1 MGRQVVRRTR
11 PGSDAAWP
19 DDGARGSR
27 VAGGRPHGATPRT
40 GGPSSPS
47 SRRTLGRSARE
58 LQVALLGRPV
68 SAARPSWLPGF
79 VPSPTARM
87 VATAVHR
94 QEAVLAWWKKTRLGR
109 ALARFNVSRG
119 ALLCGGLAYTALFA
133 LFAALAIGYTI
144 FMAVLGGN
152 EQLRNDL
159 LDEINTAVPGL
170 IDVGDGSGGAI
181 KPDDLLLSA
190 SSVAGV
196 VAALVLL
203 WTATSFMSALRGAV
217 RIMLGLALEPVNF
230 VVGKAKDL
238 SAFVVLL
245 VAIVASSAVSVV
257 ATSASSWLVRTLGLP
272 ESVSGLVAALGF
284 AVAGVIDVLVVVY
297 VLRVLGGSRAG
308 WGDTLRG
315 SVVAAVLLGGLR
327 YLGTSVIVGS
337 ASRNALLGSFAAIVT
352 VLLLVNFVARVLLL
366 VAAWL
371 SDPAPDDVYPRRAA
385 RLAGPADVARL
396 ASAGDASGTP
406 GTVRY
411 VAGAR
416 PRESRVRSGLSPAQE
431 AGTTTSGRPP
441 QEDGRSSWW
450 SRLVGRLRPGRLRR
464 RG

>member
-1 MGRQVVRRTR
+1 MGRRVVRRTR
-11 PGSDAAWP
+11 PGADAAWP
-19 DDGARGSR
+19 DDGAPATR
-27 VAGGRPHGATPRT
+27 VAGHRPPGARRDQA
-40 GGPSSPS
+40 GA
-47 SRRTLGRSARE
+47 RHHRTLGRSARE
-58 LQVALLGRPV
+58 LQVALLGRP
-68 SAARPSWLPGF
+68 APGERPGWLPGF
-79 VPSPTARM
+79 VPPSTGQL

-94 QEAVLAWWKKTRLGR
+94 EEAVLAWWKKTRLAR

-119 ALLCGGLAYTALFA
+119 GLLCGGLAYTALFA

-152 EQLRNDL
+152 ERLRDDL
-159 LDEINTAVPGL
+159 LNEINKAIPGL
-170 IDVGDGSGGAI
+170 IDVGDGGAI
-181 KPDDLLLSA
+181 EPNQLLLSA

-217 RIMLGLALEPVNF
+217 RIMLGLAREPVNF
-230 VVGKAKDL
+230 VVGKLKDL
-238 SAFVVLL
+238 SAFLVLL
-245 VAIVASSAVSVV
+245 VAVVASSAVGVV

-272 ESVSGLVAALGF
+272 DGVSGLVSALGF

-308 WGDTLRG
+308 WTDTLRG
-315 SVVAAVLLGGLR
+315 AVVAAVVLGGLR

-366 VAAWL
+366 VAAWI
-371 SDPAPDDVYPRRAA
+371 SDPAPDDVYPRLPRRAA
-385 RLAGPADVARL
+385 GPREVARV
-396 ASAGDASGTP
+396 ASATDASGVV
-406 GTVRY
+406 GDVRY

-416 PRESRVRSGLSPAQE
+416 RAPRPA
-431 AGTTTSGRPP
+431 ATSAVLPTTTSGRPP
-441 QEDGRSSWW
+441 QVVGRSSWW

-464 RG
+464 RA

>member
-19 DDGARGSR
+19 DDAARGPR
-27 VAGGRPHGATPRT
+27 VAGRRPPGARRPRT
-40 GGPSSPS
+40 DGPSHHH
-47 SRRTLGRSARE
+47 RTFGRSARE
-58 LQVALLGRPV
+58 LQAALLGRPP
-68 SAARPSWLPGF
+68 AGARPPWLPGF
-79 VPSPTARM
+79 VPRSTGQL

-94 QEAVLAWWKKTRLGR
+94 EEAVLAWWKATRLGR
-109 ALARFNVSRG
+109 ALARFSVSRG

-152 EQLRNDL
+152 ERLRDDL
-159 LDEINTAVPGL
+159 LEQINTAIPGL
-170 IDVGDGSGGAI
+170 IDTGDGTGGLI
-181 KPDDLLLSA
+181 TPDALLLNA
-190 SSVAGV
+190 SSVAGI

-203 WTATSFMSALRGAV
+203 WTALSFMSALRGAV

-230 VVGKAKDL
+230 AIGKAKDL
-238 SAFVVLL
+238 SAFAVLL
-245 VAIVASSAVSVV
+245 VAVVASSAVSVV
-257 ATSASSWLVRTLGLP
+257 ATSASSWLVHTLGLP
-272 ESVSGLVAALGF
+272 ESLSSLFAPVGL

-308 WGDTLRG
+308 WADTLRG
-315 SVVAAVLLGGLR
+315 SVVAAVVLGGLR

-337 ASRNALLGSFAAIVT
+337 ASKNAILGSFAALVT
-352 VLLLVNFVARVLLL
+352 VLLLVNFVARVLLV

-371 SDPAPDDVYPRRAA
+371 SDPAPDDVYPHRAA
-385 RLAGPADVARL
+385 RLASPADVARI

-406 GTVRY
+406 GEVRY

-416 PRESRVRSGLSPAQE
+416 ERDSRERRGLPPTAAPQ
-431 AGTTTSGRPP
+431 TTSGRPP

-450 SRLVGRLRPGRLRR
+450 SRLVGRLRPGGLRR

>member
-1 MGRQVVRRTR
+1 
-11 PGSDAAWP
+11 
-19 DDGARGSR
+19 
-27 VAGGRPHGATPRT
+27 
-40 GGPSSPS
+40 
-47 SRRTLGRSARE
+47 
-58 LQVALLGRPV
+58 
-68 SAARPSWLPGF
+68 
-79 VPSPTARM
+79 M

-109 ALARFNVSRG
+109 SLARFNVSRG
-119 ALLCGGLAYTALFA
+119 GLLCGGLAYTALFA

-152 EQLRNDL
+152 ERLRNDL
-159 LDEINTAVPGL
+159 LDEINTAIPGL
-170 IDVGDGSGGAI
+170 IDTGDGNGAI

-196 VAALVLL
+196 IAAVVLL

-217 RIMLGLALEPVNF
+217 RIMLGLAREPVNF

-238 SAFVVLL
+238 SAFAVLL

-257 ATSASSWLVRTLGLP
+257 ATAASSWLVRTLGLP
-272 ESVSGLVAALGF
+272 EGVRGLVSALGF

-297 VLRVLGGSRAG
+297 VLRVLGGSRAR

-315 SVVAAVLLGGLR
+315 SVVAAAVLGGLR

-337 ASRNALLGSFAAIVT
+337 ASRNALLGSFAAVVT

-371 SDPAPDDVYPRRAA
+371 SDPAPDEVYPRLAS
-385 RLAGPADVARL
+385 RLETPADVARL
-396 ASAGDASGTP
+396 ASAGDASGVP
-406 GTVRY
+406 GEVRY
-411 VAGAR
+411 IAGSR
-416 PRESRVRSGLSPAQE
+416 PRESRVRRGPSHATD

-450 SRLVGRLRPGRLRR
+450 SRLARRLRPGRLRR
-464 RG
+464 RA